1 MKKKYFFI
9 LSILLLTGV
18 NVSAQKIWTLKECV
32 DYALQNNISVK
43 QSEIATQISEINQT
57 QSFYNLF
64 PSLNGNG
71 SYSTNSGRS
80 VDPTSYLFTTSTI
93 QSGNVSLSSN
103 VTLFNGFQLQ
113 NELKQSKLNYMSS
126 KYDLEK
132 LKDDI
137 SLNVAAAYLQILYSQ
152 EQIKASADRLD
163 ALKKQSARTKLLTD
177 AGTLPAGSLL
187 DAEAQVANEEYT
199 KVVAENSLVSSYIIL
214 TQLLNLDSIGDFK
227 TENPKAEIP
236 DQSIL
241 NIPVSDI
248 YAASLKI
255 KPEIK
260 SADYKVLSAEK
271 GLAISRGAYSPRLSL
286 FGSLSSSYS
295 SESQR
300 LLGLPVLGG
309 YSPTGSI
316 TSGGDSVL
324 TPFYNYAY
332 EKTPLKDQ
340 FDNNF
345 YKSVGVS
352 LSIPIFNGLSTRTSV
367 QRAKLNYENAKYSAE
382 FTKSQLY
389 KSIQQAYADAVAALN
404 KYKASEKS
412 VDALTQS
419 FNYTEKKFNAGLI
432 TSLDFLTARNTLTLA
447 ESNLLQAKYDF
458 IFRLKVLDLY
468 QGKSIVY

>member
-1 MKKKYFFI
+1 MKKYFFI
-9 LSILLLTGV
+9 TCILLV
-18 NVSAQKIWTLKECV
+18 AQKNAFSQKVWTLKECV
-32 DYALQNNISVK
+32 DYALQNNITIK
-43 QSEIATQISEINQT
+43 QSEISSLTAQT
-57 QSFYNLF
+57 YQAQSIYNLF
-64 PSLNGNG
+64 PSLNGTG

-93 QSGNVSLSSN
+93 QSGNVSLNAS
-103 VTLFNGFQLQ
+103 VTVFNGFQLQ
-113 NELKQSKLNYMSS
+113 NELKQSRLNYMTS

-132 LKDDI
+132 IKDDI
-137 SLNVAAAYLQILYSQ
+137 SLNVAATYLQVLYSN
-152 EQIKASADRLD
+152 EQLKASNDRLD
-163 ALKKQSARTKLLTD
+163 ALVKQKNRTRLLTD

-199 KVVAENSLVSSYIIL
+199 KVTAENSLVSSYLSL

-227 TENPKAEIP
+227 TENPKVEIP

-241 NIPVSDI
+241 NVPVSEI
-248 YAASLKI
+248 YATALKT

-260 SADYKVLSAEK
+260 SADSKVLSAGK
-271 GLAISRGAYSPRLSL
+271 GLAISRGGYFPRVSL

-295 SESQR
+295 SQSDR
-300 LLGLPVLGG
+300 IIGIPIFGG
-309 YSPTGSI
+309 YAPSTNI
-316 TSGGDSVL
+316 TSAGDTVL
-324 TPFYNYAY
+324 TPIYNYAF
-332 EKTPLKDQ
+332 EKTPIGDQ

-352 LSIPIFNGLSTRTSV
+352 LNIPIFNGLSSRSSV
-367 QRAKLNYENAKYSAE
+367 KRAKLNYETAKYSAE
-382 FTKSQLY
+382 LARNTLY

-419 FNYTEKKFNAGLI
+419 FNYTDKKFNAGLI
-432 TSLDFLTARNTLTLA
+432 TSLDFLTARNNLTLA

-458 IFRLKVLDLY
+458 IFRLKVLDFY
-468 QGKSIVY
+468 MGKPIVY

>member
-1 MKKKYFFI
+1 MKKIFFI
-9 LSILLLTGV
+9 ACAALV
-18 NVSAQKIWTLKECV
+18 AQNAFAQKVWSLKECV

-43 QSEIATQISEINQT
+43 QSEISSLVSETNQT
-57 QSFYNLF
+57 QSFFNFF
-64 PSLNGNG
+64 PSLNGSG

-80 VDPTSYLFTTSTI
+80 VDPTSYQFTTSTI
-93 QSGNVSLSSN
+93 QSGNVSINSS
-103 VTLFNGFQLQ
+103 VTVFNGFQLQ
-113 NELKQSKLNYMSS
+113 NQLRQSKLDYMSS

-132 LKDDI
+132 IKDDI
-137 SLNVAAAYLQILYSQ
+137 SLNVAAAYLQVLYSN
-152 EQIKASADRLD
+152 EQLKASNDRLE
-163 ALKKQSARTKLLTD
+163 ALKKQRDRTKLLTE

-199 KVVAENSLVSSYIIL
+199 KITAENSLVSSYLSL

-227 TENPKAEIP
+227 TENPKTEIP

-241 NIPVSDI
+241 NIPVSEI

-260 SADYKVLSAEK
+260 SAEYKVLSAQK
-271 GLAISRGAYSPRLSL
+271 GLSISRGAYFPRVSL

-295 SESQR
+295 SESQTP
-300 LLGLPVLGG
+300 LNEPGIIG
-309 YSPTGSI
+309 YYDSQSI
-316 TSGGDSVL
+316 TSGGETVL
-324 TPFYNYAY
+324 SPIYSNFVYK
-332 EKTPLKDQ
+332 KTPLKDQ

-345 YKSVGVS
+345 YKSVGVN
-352 LSIPIFNGLSTRTSV
+352 LSIPIFNGLSSRSAV

-382 FTKSQLY
+382 FTRSQLY

-419 FNYTEKKFNAGLI
+419 FKYTDKKFNAGLI
-432 TSLDFLTARNTLTLA
+432 TSLDFLTARNNLTLS